1 MKKSILLFSMLSL
14 AFASCT
20 SDDNAPLTGGEKEPE
35 QEVAK
40 PVETA
45 TVKANVGGPNQPNQV
60 YIDLSTNQQTTI
72 KRDTWDLGFSSGSDF
87 RVIINGSV
95 KMAVKQLDTN
105 DIDAVQQEDATV
117 AVGYTTL
124 STLGYVDDPTGKL
137 TGAGNG
143 EGTAIAEV
151 SATATNN
158 KVYLVNLGFEVGNT
172 APSVGSVA
180 LDGGARGWMKI
191 RVTRNGNDYVLDYAK
206 INETTHKTITVSKA
220 NDYNFTYVSL
230 TSGSKVNVQP
240 KKANWDLVFT
250 GFTNYYPS
258 GNSNITYYFADY
270 IATNMLG
277 GTKVYM
283 QQTTAETLAND
294 FNNFTKANVD
304 DSKFSTSASDQRV
317 VGDTWRVGG
326 GPNTKPSIKDD
337 RFYVIKD
344 VDGNYYKLKFLALT
358 NDAGER
364 GNPVL
369 EYELLK

>member
-35 QEVAK
+35 QEVVK

-326 GPNTKPSIKDD
+326 GPSTKPSIKDD

-364 GNPVL
+364 GNPVF